1 MSLETQNLMPQLV
14 AIINTC
20 FVCSKTYNTVQKL
33 QDHLLNNH
41 QIKAKKRPK
50 NVKRPKDSSVCIVQS
65 DDDHQQIEKHFGC
78 PSCFE
83 HFKELKQL
91 ENHFRKHHSECM
103 PQLPTQQTNETEESQ
118 PEVDSDDE
126 SQAYGK
132 RSASESSSLDS
143 KAELMNP
150 SCLSFVL
157 PSADDR
163 LVIDRFD
170 VSAAFYNFQRSILTH
185 KWKLSLEDHIHCA
198 MASTSILLLAPN
210 RYPADLLPFF
220 DEQQINSTIGYIEL
234 KYGLKKPTMDVDL
247 VTKAV
252 KILQDVISRTIS
264 RETAEINL
272 LTLEAGEKE
281 HKFFKAIAALVKKL
295 PRVSIQEEVKE
306 LELCSRFVDPF
317 LCELFDDPDDG
328 TFFRWTNELTVES
341 KKNQSLLNWR
351 PDIAITRLQGVRWRY
366 NLGFGEA
373 KPAQPDS
380 NHFAICKDLLRVG
393 VFCKNS
399 IDSQNMDG
407 VMGLQIVGRTIT
419 FYVMVLPATGIY
431 GMYELG
437 AIQLPSSVADIP
449 KLLMDMATVSYI
461 LDVFGRVCVPAVTP
475 ITTKQT
481 SATISDEILTQI
493 FSSTQSRKRSCHLK
507 HHYN

>member
-1 MSLETQNLMPQLV
+1 MSL
-14 AIINTC
+14 
-20 FVCSKTYNTVQKL
+20 FS
-33 QDHLLNNH
+33 
-41 QIKAKKRPK
+41 
-50 NVKRPKDSSVCIVQS
+50 
-65 DDDHQQIEKHFGC
+65 
-78 PSCFE
+78 
-83 HFKELKQL
+83 
-91 ENHFRKHHSECM
+91 
-103 PQLPTQQTNETEESQ
+103 
-118 PEVDSDDE
+118 
-126 SQAYGK
+126 
-132 RSASESSSLDS
+132 
-143 KAELMNP
+143 
-150 SCLSFVL
+150 
-157 PSADDR
+157 
-163 LVIDRFD
+163 
-170 VSAAFYNFQRSILTH
+170 AFYNFQQSILTH

-220 DEQQINSTIGYIEL
+220 DEQQINSTIGHIEL
-234 KYGLKKPTMDVDL
+234 KYDLKKPTMDVDL

-281 HKFFKAIAALVKKL
+281 HKFLKAIAALVKKL

-317 LCELFDDPDDG
+317 LCELFDDPDAG

-341 KKNQSLLNWR
+341 KKNQSSLNWR
-351 PDIAITRLQGVRWRY
+351 PDIAITRLQGFRWRY

-407 VMGLQIVGRTIT
+407 
-419 FYVMVLPATGIY
+419 
-431 GMYELG
+431 E
-437 AIQLPSSVADIP
+437 IQVPSSVADIP

-481 SATISDEILTQI
+481 PATISDEILTQI
-493 FSSTQSRKRSCHLK
+493 FSSTQSRKRPCHLK

>member
-1 MSLETQNLMPQLV
+1 M
-14 AIINTC
+14 
-20 FVCSKTYNTVQKL
+20 
-33 QDHLLNNH
+33 NNH

-65 DDDHQQIEKHFGC
+65 DDDHQQIEKPFGC

-150 SCLSFVL
+150 SYLSFVL

-234 KYGLKKPTMDVDL
+234 KYGLKKPTMGVDL

-317 LCELFDDPDDG
+317 LCELFDDPDAG

-341 KKNQSLLNWR
+341 KENQSLLNWR
-351 PDIAITRLQGVRWRY
+351 PDIAITRLQGVRWRI
-366 NLGFGEA
+366 
-373 KPAQPDS
+373 QPW
-380 NHFAICKDLLRVG
+380 FW
-393 VFCKNS
+393 
-399 IDSQNMDG
+399 
-407 VMGLQIVGRTIT
+407 
-419 FYVMVLPATGIY
+419 
-431 GMYELG
+431 
-437 AIQLPSSVADIP
+437 
-449 KLLMDMATVSYI
+449 
-461 LDVFGRVCVPAVTP
+461 
-475 ITTKQT
+475 
-481 SATISDEILTQI
+481 
-493 FSSTQSRKRSCHLK
+493 
-507 HHYN
+507 

>member
-1 MSLETQNLMPQLV
+1 
-14 AIINTC
+14 
-20 FVCSKTYNTVQKL
+20 
-33 QDHLLNNH
+33 
-41 QIKAKKRPK
+41 
-50 NVKRPKDSSVCIVQS
+50 
-65 DDDHQQIEKHFGC
+65 
-78 PSCFE
+78 
-83 HFKELKQL
+83 
-91 ENHFRKHHSECM
+91 
-103 PQLPTQQTNETEESQ
+103 
-118 PEVDSDDE
+118 
-126 SQAYGK
+126 
-132 RSASESSSLDS
+132 
-143 KAELMNP
+143 
-150 SCLSFVL
+150 
-157 PSADDR
+157 
-163 LVIDRFD
+163 
-170 VSAAFYNFQRSILTH
+170 
-185 KWKLSLEDHIHCA
+185 
-198 MASTSILLLAPN
+198 
-210 RYPADLLPFF
+210 
-220 DEQQINSTIGYIEL
+220 
-234 KYGLKKPTMDVDL
+234 MDVDL

-317 LCELFDDPDDG
+317 LCELFDDPDAG

-341 KKNQSLLNWR
+341 KKNQSSLNWR

-437 AIQLPSSVADIP
+437 EIQVPSSVADIP
-449 KLLMDMATVSYI
+449 KLLMDMATVLYI

-481 SATISDEILTQI
+481 PATISDEILTQI

-507 HHYN
+507 PL

>member
-1 MSLETQNLMPQLV
+1 MSMSLETQNSMPQLV
-14 AIINTC
+14 AIINAC
-20 FVCSKTYNTVQKL
+20 FVCSKTYSTVQKL
-33 QDHLLNNH
+33 QDHLLNH

-50 NVKRPKDSSVCIVQS
+50 NVKRTKDSSICIVQS

-83 HFKELKQL
+83 HFKESKQL

-163 LVIDRFD
+163 LIIDRFD
-170 VSAAFYNFQRSILTH
+170 VSAAFYNFQQSILTH

-198 MASTSILLLAPN
+198 MASISILLLAPN

-220 DEQQINSTIGYIEL
+220 DEQQINSTIGHIEL
-234 KYGLKKPTMDVDL
+234 KYGLKKPRRN
-247 VTKAV
+247 A
-252 KILQDVISRTIS
+252 
-264 RETAEINL
+264 
-272 LTLEAGEKE
+272 
-281 HKFFKAIAALVKKL
+281 
-295 PRVSIQEEVKE
+295 
-306 LELCSRFVDPF
+306 
-317 LCELFDDPDDG
+317 G

-341 KKNQSLLNWR
+341 KKNQSSLNWR

-407 VMGLQIVGRTIT
+407 VMGLKIVGRTIT

-437 AIQLPSSVADIP
+437 EIQVPSSVADIP

-461 LDVFGRVCVPAVTP
+461 LDVFCRVCVPAVTP

-481 SATISDEILTQI
+481 PATISDEILTQI
-493 FSSTQSRKRSCHLK
+493 FSSTRSRKRPCHLK